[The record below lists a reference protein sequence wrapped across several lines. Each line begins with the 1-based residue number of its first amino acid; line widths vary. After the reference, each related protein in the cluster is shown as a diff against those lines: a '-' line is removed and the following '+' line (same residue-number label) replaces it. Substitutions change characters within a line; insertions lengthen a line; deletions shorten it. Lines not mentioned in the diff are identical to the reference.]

1 MQQSYAKLCGV
12 TETVEVVDLVEDSL
26 RLNAGAFVRH
36 GVTLQRE
43 FGEVPPINV
52 DKHKVLQIL
61 VNLVRNAKYACDD
74 SGRTDKRITLRVGAG
89 AARRAD
95 LGDRQRHRHCA
106 GEHGTAVPPRLHH
119 ARLGPWVSACTA
131 ARSRRRS
138 SAALCAPRAKVA
150 AAERCSSSSCRSRPT
165 RLRVPLER
173 RQSGVTA
180 LADYDRTA

>member
-43 FGEVPPINV
+43 FGEVPTINV

-74 SGRTDKRITLRVGAG
+74 SGAPTSGSAARGAG
-89 AARRAD
+89 AARCAR

-106 GEHGTAVPPRLHH
+106 GEHGKVVPHGFTTRAAGHGFGLHSG
-119 ARLGPWVSACTA
+119 AIAGAGTRRTRCRAESEGAGRGAAFILELPLSPPPA
-131 ARSRRRS
+131 ARS
-138 SAALCAPRAKVA
+138 
-150 AAERCSSSSCRSRPT
+150 
-165 RLRVPLER
+165 
-173 RQSGVTA
+173 
-180 LADYDRTA
+180 